1 MTLRSSLY
9 VGSVMHRRLQPR
21 MHSFRYNAFWF
32 LLDLDE
38 LAKLSRKLRWLSYNR
53 PNVFSLYDADHGDGT
68 ATPLRTQVER
78 QLGEAGGDIAGG
90 RFTCSACRARSGIA
104 LIH

>member
-78 QLGEAGGDIAGG
+78 QLGEAGSRYCWRPGSLGMP
-90 RFTCSACRARSGIA
+90 ARSGIA

>member
-38 LAKLSRKLRWLSYNR
+38 LAELSRKAKMVLL
-53 PNVFSLYDADHGDGT
+53 
-68 ATPLRTQVER
+68 
-78 QLGEAGGDIAGG
+78 
-90 RFTCSACRARSGIA
+90 
-104 LIH
+104 